1 MWKEGKIDELL
12 SEGDEIQRRIQS
24 TKRKEEDSKKGFTRL
39 MMFRKVRQALKLID
53 ANSEVNG
60 VHVLTDDIRQTLKEK
75 HPTGAPE
82 NPEILIDG
90 DMPRVEEVIFE
101 EIHGSTVQ
109 ATTKNT
115 SGTDG
120 PTKVDSDI
128 WKHILCS
135 KVSGKVGKALAD
147 EIVFLGRKI
156 CTKDIP
162 NGYISTGLKLTALFH

>member
-1 MWKEGKIDELL
+1 MLQKRSSKSKDKDHTRYLTKRFNLWKEGKIDELL

-60 VHVLTDDIRQTLKEK
+60 AHLLTDDIRQTLK

-90 DMPRVEEVIFE
+90 AKTVI
-101 EIHGSTVQ
+101 
-109 ATTKNT
+109 
-115 SGTDG
+115 
-120 PTKVDSDI
+120 KV
-128 WKHILCS
+128 
-135 KVSGKVGKALAD
+135 
-147 EIVFLGRKI
+147 
-156 CTKDIP
+156 
-162 NGYISTGLKLTALFH
+162 